1 MIRRTVRRLF
11 QFPPGSGGGAI
22 NPFADLMKP
31 PPGQE
36 NNSGRFDG
44 NFSANPFMDQG
55 MLTQMRDSMRRSMT
69 PEMQAN
75 VQRMM
80 SDMTQGNANFPKMG
94 VMAFGVGENERG
106 KKVAR
111 GAKIEFDPNTGK
123 ISKDFQ
129 EHQLDPDD
137 LQLPKETVETY
148 ETENCTE
155 VQFEEDREKI
165 AGGGGSK
172 PGETLDPSEIEVET
186 IEVEQPSKSSFSKK

>member
-1 MIRRTVRRLF
+1 MRRSTRRFF
-11 QFPPGSGGGAI
+11 QFPPGGSQGGGGAI

-36 NNSGRFDG
+36 NSNRFDG

-75 VQRMM
+75 VQQMM
-80 SDMTQGNANFPKMG
+80 AEMQQGKGNFPKMG

-137 LQLPKETVETY
+137 VQLPKETVESYDTA
-148 ETENCTE
+148 NCME
-155 VQFEEDREKI
+155 VEFEEDRGKI
-165 AGGGGSK
+165 SGSK
-172 PGETLDPSEIEVET
+172 GKAESVDPSEIEVET
-186 IEVEQPSKSSFSKK
+186 IEVEPPKK